1 MSDRAGERH
10 SEVVDANVRMMLL
23 WVVSE
28 LELLRIRRANIVCV
42 LWWVSRA
49 CCEGTK
55 REALSFELSGLF
67 SLAALLSAKL
77 NRRG

>member
-1 MSDRAGERH
+1 VCR
-10 SEVVDANVRMMLL
+10 
-23 WVVSE
+23 
-28 LELLRIRRANIVCV
+28 VCV
-42 LWWVSRA
+42 VA
-49 CCEGTK
+49 CCGQGAKGTK